1 MPMDNYGEKIYI
13 KRKKRSSKTASE
25 IYQENFESWVG
36 YWRANIHRFITE
48 YLGIGLYDF
57 QKVLIWMFDMRPY
70 SIEIASR
77 GLNSWTLI

>member
-1 MPMDNYGEKIYI
+1 MDNYGEKIYI

-25 IYQENFESWVG
+25 IYQENFERWVG